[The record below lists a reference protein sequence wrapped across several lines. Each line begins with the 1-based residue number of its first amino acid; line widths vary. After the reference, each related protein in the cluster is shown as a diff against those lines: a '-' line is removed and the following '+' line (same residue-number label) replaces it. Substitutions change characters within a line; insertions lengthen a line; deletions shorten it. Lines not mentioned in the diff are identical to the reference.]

1 MEDEERGGLESED
14 LSGSILDEDDCGIM
28 PPEDI
33 SADEEC
39 GGSTAEEC
47 GDSIPEEAPGLT
59 SIADEFVSPPW
70 GG

>member
-14 LSGSILDEDDCGIM
+14 KSGTILDEDEFGNIT
-28 PPEDI
+28 PEDI

-47 GDSIPEEAPGLT
+47 DDSIPEEAPGLT